1 MNGILSKEFVP
12 IIRFWVIFFFDSSS
26 IYDNKQSSKRVS
38 VFKPVKI
45 LVKIVFFQNK
55 KKKSQMKMSTHEDD
69 DQDQDQEIN
78 VDSDSRLSCGS
89 NSDVDMDGD
98 GSCYDSETA
107 LG

>member
-1 MNGILSKEFVP
+1 
-12 IIRFWVIFFFDSSS
+12 
-26 IYDNKQSSKRVS
+26 
-38 VFKPVKI
+38 
-45 LVKIVFFQNK
+45 
-55 KKKSQMKMSTHEDD
+55 MKMSTHEDE

-107 LG
+107 LGWVVFLFCVARPTATMPSARANWFLH

>member
-1 MNGILSKEFVP
+1 
-12 IIRFWVIFFFDSSS
+12 
-26 IYDNKQSSKRVS
+26 
-38 VFKPVKI
+38 
-45 LVKIVFFQNK
+45 
-55 KKKSQMKMSTHEDD
+55 MKMSTHEDD

-107 LG
+107 LGWVVSLLRSWRQWRLTARKLNTSLVAK

>member
-1 MNGILSKEFVP
+1 MDICLLNILFIDWITFEHWFVGIENFCVL
-12 IIRFWVIFFFDSSS
+12 
-26 IYDNKQSSKRVS
+26 
-38 VFKPVKI
+38 
-45 LVKIVFFQNK
+45 FQIK
-55 KKKSQMKMSTHEDD
+55 LFEIQMKMSTHEDD

-89 NSDVDMDGD
+89 GSDIDMDGT